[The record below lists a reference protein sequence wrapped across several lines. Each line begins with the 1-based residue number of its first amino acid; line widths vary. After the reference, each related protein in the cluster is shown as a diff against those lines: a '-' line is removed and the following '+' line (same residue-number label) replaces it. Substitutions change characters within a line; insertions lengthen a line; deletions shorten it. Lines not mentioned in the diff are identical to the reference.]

1 MPASAQSFFNQIFKI
16 ASFDIIDITPR
27 LDKILRLNTTEPLNP
42 NFEFLGFG
50 SLYFLNNMNSMLIG
64 FLVYFGM
71 ISLLM
76 LIDPF
81 Q

>member
-1 MPASAQSFFNQIFKI
+1 MPANAQSFFNQILKI
-16 ASFDIIDITPR
+16 ASFDIVDLAPKLEIM
-27 LDKILRLNTTEPLNP
+27 LRLKTTEPLNP
-42 NFEFLGFG
+42 NFEALGFG

-71 ISLLM
+71 ILLLM